1 MAPEIF
7 DPYKRA
13 NSAPKAVAAEDIYDG
28 GGGGGTKIIIFM
40 NNIQAR
46 DK

>member
-7 DPYKRA
+7 DPYKRD
-13 NSAPKAVAAEDIYDG
+13 NSAPKAVAAEDIYDWG
-28 GGGGGTKIIIFM
+28 GGGDKDNYFM